1 MSGTRLDEQD
11 PVPDV
16 IRAGDLEISPGEGLA
31 TADGR
36 VLNFSVREFGLL
48 VELARSDG
56 RILRREDLY
65 EKVWGSSL
73 RPGDRT
79 IDVYV
84 RRIRV
89 KLAEAMPEWSF
100 IHTHVGF
107 GYRFAPESTAVLV
120 DESSQGVH
128 TKLTGP

>member
-1 MSGTRLDEQD
+1 MAGDREEKQGTEGQ
-11 PVPDV
+11 V
-16 IRAGDLEISPGEGLA
+16 IRAGSLEISPGEGLA

-36 VLNFSVREFGLL
+36 VMSFSVREFGLL
-48 VELARSDG
+48 AELAGSDG

-65 EKVWGSSL
+65 ESVWGSAL

-89 KLAEAMPEWSF
+89 KLAEAMPDWSF

-107 GYRFAPESTAVLV
+107 GYRFSPEPAVAGV
-120 DESSQGVH
+120 PESSQGVH

>member
-1 MSGTRLDEQD
+1 MRAEKQD
-11 PVPDV
+11 PMPDV
-16 IRAGDLEISPGEGLA
+16 IRARDLEIRPGEGLA
-31 TADGR
+31 TAEGR
-36 VLNFSVREFGLL
+36 VLNFSVREFGVL

-65 EKVWGSSL
+65 EQVWNSSL

-89 KLAEAMPEWSF
+89 KLAEAMPDWSF

-107 GYRFAPESTAVLV
+107 GYRFAPEPVAILV